1 MGLVNVHECELYS
14 DTALLLNRSTSLGP
28 GSWAFG
34 HILSL
39 PTRPPA
45 AHQEK
50 EIRTIPSCHCPTTR
64 AREEE
69 FRLTKHTYLFM
80 LAIQKRRKE

>member
-1 MGLVNVHECELYS
+1 MGLVNVYRVWQGELYS
-14 DTALLLNRSTSLGP
+14 ETALLLNRSPSLGP

-64 AREEE
+64 VCEEE
-69 FRLTKHTYLFM
+69 FTLTKNTHLFM
-80 LAIQKRRKE
+80 LVI